1 MFVKRLFPAKLLHV
15 VRCECGM
22 ALIPRRIHADGLL
35 EGCDGFVLPSKP
47 VQPITLGFIQL
58 GLFGIGGNGSVEYC
72 DSLFVFAQHAM
83 HVAE

>member
-22 ALIPRRIHADGLL
+22 ALIPCRIHADGLL
-35 EGCDGFVLPSKP
+35 EGCNGFVLTSKP

-58 GLFGIGGNGSVEYC
+58 GLLGIGGNGSVKHLN
-72 DSLFVFAQHAM
+72 SLLILTQRTV